1 MKQILLVLLAFS
13 LSLSLKA
20 QAVDCDLILGFDV
33 NAGKGNCPEASSCSN
48 VTNTYLVSGRLQLY
62 FASESAVPSDLVV
75 SQLIDADGNIYD
87 FQFCE
92 SSRQQTNKGFIVE
105 YCAYSE
111 NKNQK
116 LNLGQLGRIVSITFT
131 SGTETTTCEDISKL
145 TGQPAALP
153 VSMKAFTATRSKQ
166 TVGIKFETLSESNN
180 KGFYVQRN
188 TNGTWENIAFIFS
201 KADNGNSGTPISYEY
216 NDMNPIKGVSQYRL
230 QQVDIDLRFRYS
242 EIRMVRGEEQPA
254 KHLLFPN
261 PSNDGKINIV
271 FDLKSGTRNVL
282 VSDMSGRVV
291 KSFRN
296 VSAANLSIDNLENGV
311 YSIQIIDLST
321 AVSSVEKVIIK
332 RR

>member
-1 MKQILLVLLAFS
+1 MKQVLLVLLAFS

-20 QAVDCDLILGFDV
+20 QPNCPIGFDV
-33 NAGKGNCPEASSCSN
+33 NAGKGGCPEVSECDLG
-48 VTNTYLVSGRLQLY
+48 NTYLVNGRIQLY
-62 FASESAVPSDLVV
+62 FSSAISATDVISISELTTDNAS
-75 SQLIDADGNIYD
+75 YTYT
-87 FQFCE
+87 FCE
-92 SSRQQTNKGFIVE
+92 SSRQQTNKGFMVE
-105 YCAYSE
+105 FCAYSTDP
-111 NKNQK
+111 NQN
-116 LNLGQLGRIVSITFT
+116 LNLGTIGRIVSLNI
-131 SGTETTTCEDISKL
+131 SINGNVTECEDISKL

-153 VSMKAFTATRSKQ
+153 VSMKSFTATRSKQ

-216 NDMNPIKGVSQYRL
+216 NDLNPIKGVSQYRL
-230 QQVDIDLRFRYS
+230 QQVDLDLRFRYS

-261 PSNDGKINIV
+261 PSSDGKVNIV
-271 FDLKSGTRNVL
+271 FDVKSATRNIL
-282 VSDMSGRVV
+282 VSDMSGRIV

-296 VSAANLSIDNLENGV
+296 ITAANLSIDNLENGV
-311 YSIQIIDLST
+311 YSIQIIDVST
-321 AVSSVEKVIIK
+321 SETVVEKIIIK

>member
-1 MKQILLVLLAFS
+1 MKQVLLILMAFT

-20 QAVDCDLILGFDV
+20 QDVCDNIIGFDV
-33 NAGKGNCPEASSCSN
+33 NAGSGNCPS
-48 VTNTYLVSGRLQLY
+48 VSDCTGQESFVVNGRLQL
-62 FASESAVPSDLVV
+62 FFNSASDAPETITISGLVSSNGTV
-75 SQLIDADGNIYD
+75 YNYT
-87 FQFCE
+87 FCE
-92 SSRQQTNKGFIVE
+92 SSRTQTNRGYIVE
-105 YCAYSE
+105 FCAYSAD
-111 NKNQK
+111 KNQNLSIGAVGQIIS
-116 LNLGQLGRIVSITFT
+116 LNVN
-131 SGTETTTCEDISKL
+131 GTVCVGIEKVGGSP
-145 TGQPAALP
+145 GALP

-201 KADNGNSGTPISYEY
+201 KAPNGNSGTPISYEY

-230 QQVDIDLRFRYS
+230 QQVDLDLRFRYS

-261 PSNDGKINIV
+261 PSSDGKVNIV
-271 FDLKSGTRNVL
+271 FDVKSATRNIL

-296 VSAANLSIDNLENGV
+296 ITAANLSIDNLENGV

-321 AVSSVEKVIIK
+321 SESVVEKVIIK

>member
-20 QAVDCDLILGFDV
+20 QDFNCNNILGFDV
-33 NAGKGNCPEASSCSN
+33 NAGKGNCPETSCTGDESFMVN
-48 VTNTYLVSGRLQLY
+48 GRLQL
-62 FASESAVPSDLVV
+62 FFSSASVVPANLTISGLVSSNGTTYNYV
-75 SQLIDADGNIYD
+75 
-87 FQFCE
+87 FCE
-92 SSRQQTNKGFIVE
+92 NNRTQTNRGFIVE
-105 YCAYSE
+105 FCAYSTE
-111 NKNQK
+111 KNQNLSIGK
-116 LNLGQLGRIVSITFT
+116 VGQIISLNVNGVV
-131 SGTETTTCEDISKL
+131 CADIDKL
-145 TGQPAALP
+145 TGQPATLP
-153 VSMKAFTATRSKQ
+153 VSMKSFTATRSKQ

-188 TNGTWENIAFIFS
+188 TNGTWVNISFIFS

-216 NDMNPIKGVSQYRL
+216 NDPNPIKGVSQYRL
-230 QQVDIDLRFRYS
+230 QQVDLDLRFRYS

-261 PSNDGKINIV
+261 PSSDGKVNIV
-271 FDLKSGTRNVL
+271 FDIKSATRNIL

-296 VSAANLSIDNLENGV
+296 ITAANLSIDNLENGV

-321 AVSSVEKVIIK
+321 SESVVEKVIIK

>member
-1 MKQILLVLLAFS
+1 MKQFLLSIALFVFITMASTNSVYSQNACPQVSNFVIEQTGINKFKIKFEYYNPTATEKVLQVKWSGSANGQSGCFAAPKKVGNNSVIMFYISEEITTTSLENLVVLVLS
-13 LSLSLKA
+13 YTNA
-20 QAVDCDLILGFDV
+20 QCEQGGLCSAKQSIGGGELEEIPLG
-33 NAGKGNCPEASSCSN
+33 
-48 VTNTYLVSGRLQLY
+48 T
-62 FASESAVPSDLVV
+62 
-75 SQLIDADGNIYD
+75 
-87 FQFCE
+87 
-92 SSRQQTNKGFIVE
+92 
-105 YCAYSE
+105 
-111 NKNQK
+111 
-116 LNLGQLGRIVSITFT
+116 
-131 SGTETTTCEDISKL
+131 
-145 TGQPAALP
+145 LP

-180 KGFYVQRN
+180 KGFYIQRN

-216 NDMNPIKGVSQYRL
+216 NDLNPIKGVSQYRL

-296 VSAANLSIDNLENGV
+296 VSAANLSINNLENGV